1 MSDIDLI
8 SCDLDHYRDIC
19 NNNHKDL
26 RQCQELVLG
35 LKAQLYAQKNMS
47 NQATIEALIASLS
60 ERIEGLV
67 DYLSIETDGIP
78 Y

>member
-8 SCDLDHYRDIC
+8 SCERDHYRTIC
-19 NNNHKDL
+19 NENHKDL
-26 RQCQELVLG
+26 RACKELVLG
-35 LKAQLYAQKNMS
+35 LKAQLYAQRNLS
-47 NQATIEALIASLS
+47 NQATVEALISSLD